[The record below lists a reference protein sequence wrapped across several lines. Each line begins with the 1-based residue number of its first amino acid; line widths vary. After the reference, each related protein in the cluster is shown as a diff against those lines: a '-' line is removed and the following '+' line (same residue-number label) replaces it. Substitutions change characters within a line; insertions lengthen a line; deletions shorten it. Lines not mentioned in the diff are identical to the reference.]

1 MQGWGEEVGG
11 AVGSRNLCARRG
23 GFDLWGDDKEED
35 EKGTDGQVGLR
46 AESTPD

>member
-1 MQGWGEEVGG
+1 MDGLWGAETSVPGE
-11 AVGSRNLCARRG
+11 G
-23 GFDLWGDDKEED
+23 GFELWGDDKEED